1 MEEGHICYLTK
12 AIELLSKRWTLFVFH
27 KLLEGPLRFSEIEGC
42 LPISG
47 RLLSER
53 LKELEALEL
62 VNRRIYPEVP
72 VRVEYELTDIG
83 KAIGPVIMEIQKW
96 ASVWNSSHLKTC
108 ATIDEGICGADSLH
122 KGELIDG

>member
-1 MEEGHICYLTK
+1 MDAGHICYLTK

-27 KLLEGPLRFSEIEGC
+27 KLLEGPLRFSEIEGG

-62 VNRRIYPEVP
+62 VYRRIYPEVP
-72 VRVEYELTDIG
+72 VRVEYGLTDKG
-83 KAIGPVIMEIQKW
+83 KAIEPVIMEIQKW
-96 ASVWNSSHLKTC
+96 ASAWDPSHPKAC
-108 ATIDEGICGADSLH
+108 APLEEGVCGADSLH
-122 KGELIDG
+122 KGEHLDG